1 MNSNNKIITSDINN
15 SKNIKNISENFDD
28 QNSKQY
34 NLYNFF
40 KKNAIKSDI
49 FLDFLQDPLFSI
61 VLQKSLMGAKA
72 EYIHDLL
79 LTLKGNFR
87 SLINDKNGNYF
98 CSDLFMVC
106 EQKQRIQ
113 ILKEISPY
121 LSNDCT
127 NNFATHPI
135 QVLIEKASSD
145 EEYKL
150 ILNSFKDYELFLY
163 AALSPNGAYTLQK
176 IIERIP
182 EEYRKEF
189 NDIIIN
195 FIGFISKEKFGIV
208 VVKKFISYTN
218 DQNITYSIL
227 NSVKK
232 KFVDFS
238 SDQYAN
244 YLIQFLLD
252 KWRDTKEGNEIKE
265 LVKKNFL
272 MMCEKKYS
280 SFICEKFITII
291 TPEEKRDLIKQI
303 NVEAIN
309 KSINPHFIKIMKAL
323 GIYKN
328 QDSNNHS
335 NDN

>member
-1 MNSNNKIITSDINN
+1 MNTSEL
-15 SKNIKNISENFDD
+15 SEQNTFSRDNFLAFFKE
-28 QNSKQY
+28 QNST
-34 NLYNFF
+34 
-40 KKNAIKSDI
+40 I
-49 FLDFLQDPLFSI
+49 FLQRFI
-61 VLQKSLMGAKA
+61 MGANK
-72 EYIHDLL
+72 EIIDFILL
-79 LTLKGNFR
+79 ALKDNFR
-87 SLINDKNGNYF
+87 SIIKHKNGNYF
-98 CSDLFMVC
+98 CSDLFKIC

-135 QVLIEKASSD
+135 QALIEKASSD

-218 DQNITYSIL
+218 DH
-227 NSVKK
+227 
-232 KFVDFS
+232 
-238 SDQYAN
+238 QYAN

-272 MMCEKKYS
+272 MMSEKKYS

-309 KSINPHFIKIMKAL
+309 KSINPHYIKIMKAL

-328 QDSNNHS
+328 QDSNNHN
-335 NDN
+335 NDNSNFL

>member
-1 MNSNNKIITSDINN
+1 MNTSEL
-15 SKNIKNISENFDD
+15 SEQNTFSRDNFLAFFKE
-28 QNSKQY
+28 QNST
-34 NLYNFF
+34 
-40 KKNAIKSDI
+40 I
-49 FLDFLQDPLFSI
+49 FLQRFI
-61 VLQKSLMGAKA
+61 MGANK
-72 EYIHDLL
+72 EIIDFILL
-79 LTLKGNFR
+79 ALKDNFR
-87 SLINDKNGNYF
+87 SIIKHKNGNYF
-98 CSDLFMVC
+98 CSDLFKIC

-238 SDQYAN
+238 YDQYAN

-328 QDSNNHS
+328 QDSNNHN
-335 NDN
+335 NDNSNFL